1 MSGSDNGEAERRP
14 LLQERTEDQ
23 IGDSEVISPDAKLQ
37 VTVTGGQ
44 LWGVY
49 VSHFLSTWNSRC
61 YEFAALITL
70 GDAGFSADCRRA
82 DSLYGVGVPRHA
94 RSVVNTVFILSSTS
108 ANDVSDLDSGLL
120 ANLSAMCLSSA
131 VGRWADKHPSRLRTL
146 QTTILLQR
154 LCICLAC
161 VGWAFIISV
170 IDNPP
175 LQTLSKG
182 GYDYPREVWLVKTAI
197 MAAVIVLGMGER
209 LAAVGNMLVMERD
222 WACCSF
228 HPARRRTW
236 KAHRCRN
243 RFRR

>member
-1 MSGSDNGEAERRP
+1 
-14 LLQERTEDQ
+14 
-23 IGDSEVISPDAKLQ
+23 
-37 VTVTGGQ
+37 
-44 LWGVY
+44 
-49 VSHFLSTWNSRC
+49 
-61 YEFAALITL
+61 
-70 GDAGFSADCRRA
+70 
-82 DSLYGVGVPRHA
+82 
-94 RSVVNTVFILSSTS
+94 
-108 ANDVSDLDSGLL
+108 
-120 ANLSAMCLSSA
+120 
-131 VGRWADKHPSRLRTL
+131 
-146 QTTILLQR
+146 LLQR

-228 HPARRRTW
+228 HPARRRT
-236 KAHRCRN
+236 
-243 RFRR
+243 